1 MRIYITPVKLHKF
14 NDNIPDTCTKCD
26 EARGT
31 LFHCIWECAK
41 IKPFWSD
48 VISMIEKI
56 LSKKLPLEPKT
67 CILGLYPRTPVL
79 KTVEIKF
86 IDMCMLQAKRTIA
99 LGWKNVN
106 GPRIGTWLRQMSS
119 SMSMEKLTYIVRKKA
134 DMFENI
140 WSPFIYFLQNDANVG
155 NLLQQEGEGE

>member
-1 MRIYITPVKLHKF
+1 
-14 NDNIPDTCTKCD
+14 
-26 EARGT
+26 
-31 LFHCIWECAK
+31 
-41 IKPFWSD
+41 
-48 VISMIEKI
+48 
-56 LSKKLPLEPKT
+56 
-67 CILGLYPRTPVL
+67 
-79 KTVEIKF
+79 
-86 IDMCMLQAKRTIA
+86 MLQAKCTIS
-99 LGWKNVN
+99 LGSVGWKNVN